1 MYMNVIDRLVI
12 ETRDESIEI
21 GMFKL
26 TNFLLVEASFF
37 KF

>member
-1 MYMNVIDRLVI
+1 MYMNVIDRLII
-12 ETRDESIEI
+12 ETRDESI